1 MRRTSPAVLSTIAL
15 FFLFPQMGRAQ
26 GRPLSEILPSLYT
39 TQNPLILASNNHAAH
54 FASASTTSFAD
65 TSQLLNKNIS
75 YQLSSFPL
83 GSSSGGFTFTLDPAL
98 GTLNRTTDSFGPLF
112 AERALTSGRGKLT
125 LGSSYVHST
134 YDKFEGKDLDGGE
147 LRTTLQ
153 HVDIPTINSYFEG
166 DLIDAAFLL
175 TLKTD
180 TFALFANYGVTD
192 RLDVGVV
199 VPLQRVEL
207 NAQIDLAILNIA
219 TSGDAVPLHIFSN
232 GTLHDTRVDGGNASG
247 IGDVVLRG
255 KLGLAQGAW
264 GGVAA
269 GVDVRL
275 PTGDAADLLGTGS
288 TQVKGFLI
296 ASGGKSRFSPHVN
309 AGYTFTGESDT
320 FGVLPN
326 EINYAA
332 GFDAALSSR
341 LTFNADLVGR
351 ALLDAERL
359 VDADITYNYRTAGD
373 PIGTQRT
380 VTRTEIVR
388 AGELGTLNLLLG
400 SVGLKFNPS
409 GRLLLSGNL
418 LISLSKD
425 NGLQDDITPVF
436 AIDYNF

>member
-1 MRRTSPAVLSTIAL
+1 MRRTSPAVLVAIA
-15 FFLFPQMGRAQ
+15 FFCLFPATSHAQ
-26 GRPLSEILPSLYT
+26 GRPLSEILTSLYT
-39 TQNPLILASNNHAAH
+39 TQNPLILTNNSHAAH

-65 TSQLLNKNIS
+65 TAAVLNKNIS

-98 GTLNRTTDSFGPLF
+98 GTLSRTTDSFGPLF

-147 LRTTLQ
+147 IHTTLQ
-153 HVDIPTINSYFEG
+153 HVDIPTINQHFEG

-180 TFALFANYGVTD
+180 TFAMFANYGVTD
-192 RLDVGVV
+192 RLVVGVV
-199 VPLQRVEL
+199 VPLQRVEM
-207 NAQIDLAILNIA
+207 NAQIDLTILNIA
-219 TSGDAVPLHIFSN
+219 TSGDAVPPHVFAN
-232 GTLHDTRVDGGNASG
+232 GTLHDTRIDSGDASG

-255 KLGLAQGAW
+255 KLGLAQGDW
-264 GGVAA
+264 GGFAA

-296 ASGGKSRFSPHVN
+296 ASGRKSRFSPHVN
-309 AGYTFTGESDT
+309 VGYTFTGDSDT
-320 FGVLPN
+320 FGPLPD

-359 VDADITYNYRTAGD
+359 VDADVTYTYRTASD
-373 PIGTQRT
+373 PISTQRT
-380 VTRTEIVR
+380 VTRTEIV
-388 AGELGTLNLLLG
+388 ASEQGTLNLLLG
-400 SVGLKFNPS
+400 SVGLKFNPGS
-409 GRLLLSGNL
+409 RLLLSGNL

-425 NGLQDDITPVF
+425 NGLQDMLTPVF

>member
-1 MRRTSPAVLSTIAL
+1 MRRTSPAVLAAIAL
-15 FFLFPQMGRAQ
+15 TYLFPAMSRAQ
-26 GRPLSEILPSLYT
+26 ELPLSEILTSLYT
-39 TQNPLILASNNHAAH
+39 TESPLVLSNNTHRAH
-54 FASASTTSFAD
+54 FASASTTSFAQ
-65 TSQLLNKNIS
+65 TAGLLNKNIS

-134 YDKFEGKDLDGGE
+134 YDKFEGKELDGGE
-147 LRTTLQ
+147 IHTTLQ
-153 HVDIPTINSYFEG
+153 HVDIAAIDSYFEG
-166 DLIDAAFLL
+166 DLIDAAFRLS
-175 TLKTD
+175 LKTD

-192 RLDVGVV
+192 RFDVGVV
-199 VPLQRVEL
+199 LPLQRVQMD
-207 NAQIDLAILNIA
+207 AQIDLEILDVA
-219 TSGDAVPLHIFSN
+219 SVGDGVHLFADGSKRN
-232 GTLHDTRVDGGNASG
+232 TRPAAGDASG

-255 KLGLAQGAW
+255 KLGLTQGDW

-275 PTGDAADLLGTGS
+275 PTGDSADLLGTGS

-309 AGYTFTGESDT
+309 VGYTFTGESDT
-320 FGVLPN
+320 FGVLPD

-332 GFDAALSSR
+332 GFDAALSNR

-359 VDADITYNYRTAGD
+359 VDRDVTYNYRLASD
-373 PIGTQRT
+373 PVGTRRS
-380 VTRTEIVR
+380 VTRTEIT
-388 AGELGTLNLLLG
+388 AGEPGTLNLLLG

-425 NGLQDDITPVF
+425 NGLQDTLTPVF

>member
-1 MRRTSPAVLSTIAL
+1 MRRTSPAVLVGVAL
-15 FFLFPQMGRAQ
+15 FALFPQLSHAQ
-26 GRPLSEILPSLYT
+26 GRPLSEILTNLYT
-39 TQNPLILASNNHAAH
+39 AQNPLILTNNSHAAH
-54 FASASTTSFAD
+54 FASASTTTFAQ
-65 TSQLLNKNIS
+65 TAGLLNKNIS

-83 GSSSGGFTFTLDPAL
+83 GSSSGGFTFTLDPSL

-125 LGSSYVHST
+125 VGSSYVHST
-134 YDKFEGKDLDGGE
+134 YDKFEGKDLQDGE
-147 LRTTLQ
+147 IHTTLQ
-153 HVDIPTINSYFEG
+153 HVDIPTIDSHFEG
-166 DLIDAAFLL
+166 DLIDAAFR
-175 TLKTD
+175 LKLQTD

-199 VPLQRVEL
+199 VPIQRVKL
-207 NAQIDLAILNIA
+207 DAQIDLTILNIA
-219 TSGDAVPLHIFSN
+219 TANDAVPSHIFSN
-232 GTLHDTRVDGGNASG
+232 GTLHETRTEPGDASG

-309 AGYTFTGESDT
+309 AGYTFTGDSDT
-320 FGVLPN
+320 FGPLPD

-341 LTFNADLVGR
+341 VTFNADIVGR

-359 VDADITYNYRTAGD
+359 VDADVTYRYRTASD
-373 PIGTQRT
+373 PVGTRRT
-380 VTRTEIVR
+380 VTRTEIT
-388 AGELGTLNLLLG
+388 AGEPGTLNLLLG

-425 NGLQDDITPVF
+425 NGLQDTLTPVF

>member
-1 MRRTSPAVLSTIAL
+1 MRRTSPAVFAAIAL
-15 FFLFPQMGRAQ
+15 MFLLPQTSRAQ
-26 GRPLSEILPSLYT
+26 GRPLSEILTGLYT
-39 TQNPLILASNNHAAH
+39 NENPLILTNNSHAAH
-54 FASASTTSFAD
+54 FASASTTSFAQ
-65 TSQLLNKNIS
+65 TAQLLNKNIS

-134 YDKFEGKDLDGGE
+134 YDKFEGKELEDGE
-147 LRTTLQ
+147 IHTTLQ
-153 HVDIPTINSYFEG
+153 HVDIPTINSHFEG
-166 DLIDAAFLL
+166 DLIDAAFR
-175 TLKTD
+175 LKLQTD

-192 RLDVGVV
+192 RLDLGVV
-199 VPLQRVEL
+199 LPLQRVKL
-207 NAQIDLAILNIA
+207 DAQIDLTILNIA
-219 TSGDAVPLHIFSN
+219 TSGDAVPSHVFAN
-232 GTLHDTRVDGGNASG
+232 NTLNDTRIDGGDASG

-255 KLGLAQGAW
+255 KLGLAQGDW

-288 TQVKGFLI
+288 TQVKGYLI

-320 FGVLPN
+320 FGVLPD

-341 LTFNADLVGR
+341 LTFNADVVGR

-359 VDADITYNYRTAGD
+359 VDADVTYNYRVASD
-373 PIGTQRT
+373 PLGTRRT
-380 VTRTEIVR
+380 VTRTEIT
-388 AGELGTLNLLLG
+388 AGQAGTLNLLLG

-425 NGLQDDITPVF
+425 NGLQDTLTPVF

>member
-1 MRRTSPAVLSTIAL
+1 MRRTSPAVLSAIAL
-15 FFLFPQMGRAQ
+15 MFLLPQTSRAQ
-26 GRPLSEILPSLYT
+26 GRPLSEILPGFYT
-39 TQNPLILASNNHAAH
+39 SSNPLILTNNSHAAH
-54 FASASTTSFAD
+54 FASASTTSFAQ
-65 TSQLLNKNIS
+65 TAALLNKNIS

-112 AERALTSGRGKLT
+112 AERALTSGKGKLT

-134 YDKFEGKDLDGGE
+134 YDRFEGKELDSGE

-153 HVDIPTINSYFEG
+153 HVDIPTINSHFEG
-166 DLIDAAFLL
+166 DLIDAAFRIA
-175 TLKTD
+175 LKTD

-207 NAQIDLAILNIA
+207 DAQVDLTILNIA
-219 TSGDAVPLHIFSN
+219 TANDAVPSHVFAN
-232 GTLHDTRVDGGNASG
+232 GTLHETSGDNGDASG
-247 IGDVVLRG
+247 VGDVVLRG
-255 KLGLAQGAW
+255 KLGLAQGDW
-264 GGVAA
+264 GGIAA

-275 PTGDAADLLGTGS
+275 ATGDAADLLGTGS

-320 FGVLPN
+320 FGELPD
-326 EINYAA
+326 EISYAA
-332 GFDAALSSR
+332 GFDAALSPR

-359 VDADITYNYRTAGD
+359 VDADITYNYRTASD

-409 GRLLLSGNL
+409 GRLLLSGNV

-425 NGLQDDITPVF
+425 NGLQDTLTPVF

>member
-1 MRRTSPAVLSTIAL
+1 MRRTRPAVFAAL
-15 FFLFPQMGRAQ
+15 ALMFLLPDESRAQ
-26 GRPLSEILPSLYT
+26 GRPLSEILTGLYT
-39 TQNPLILASNNHAAH
+39 TQNPLILTNNSHAAH
-54 FASASTTSFAD
+54 FASASTTTFAQ
-65 TSQLLNKNIS
+65 TAGLLNKNIS

-134 YDKFEGKDLDGGE
+134 YDRFEGKELDGGDIH
-147 LRTTLQ
+147 TTLQ
-153 HVDIPTINSYFEG
+153 HVDIPTLNSHFEG
-166 DLIDAAFLL
+166 DLIDAAFRLN
-175 TLKTD
+175 LKTD

-207 NAQIDLAILNIA
+207 DAQIDLTILNIA
-219 TSGDAVPLHIFSN
+219 TSGDPVASHLFAN
-232 GTLHDTRVDGGNASG
+232 GTLHDTRVDGGDASG

-255 KLGLAQGAW
+255 KLGLAQGDW

-296 ASGGKSRFSPHVN
+296 VSGGKSRFSPHLN
-309 AGYTFTGESDT
+309 LGYTFTGESDT
-320 FGVLPN
+320 FGVLPD

-341 LTFNADLVGR
+341 LTFNADIVGR

-359 VDADITYNYRTAGD
+359 VDGDVTYEYRLASD
-373 PIGTQRT
+373 PISTRRT
-380 VTRTEIVR
+380 ITRTEIS
-388 AGELGTLNLLLG
+388 AGAPGTLNLLLG
-400 SVGLKFNPS
+400 SAGLKFNPG
-409 GRLLLSGNL
+409 GRLLFSGNL
-418 LISLSKD
+418 LFSLSKD
-425 NGLQDDITPVF
+425 NGLQDTVTPVF

>member
-1 MRRTSPAVLSTIAL
+1 MRRTSPAVFAAIAL
-15 FFLFPQMGRAQ
+15 MFLLPQTSRAQ
-26 GRPLSEILPSLYT
+26 GRPLSEILTGLYT
-39 TQNPLILASNNHAAH
+39 NQNPLILTNNSHAAH
-54 FASASTTSFAD
+54 FASASTTSFAE
-65 TSQLLNKNIS
+65 TAELLNKNIS

-134 YDKFEGKDLDGGE
+134 YDKFEGKELEEGE
-147 LRTTLQ
+147 IHTTLQ
-153 HVDIPTINSYFEG
+153 HVDIPTINSHFEG
-166 DLIDAAFLL
+166 DLIDAAFR
-175 TLKTD
+175 LKLQTD

-192 RLDVGVV
+192 RLDLGVV
-199 VPLQRVEL
+199 LPLQRVKL
-207 NAQIDLAILNIA
+207 DAQIDLTILNIA
-219 TSGDAVPLHIFSN
+219 TSGDAVPSHVFAN
-232 GTLHDTRVDGGNASG
+232 NTLRDTRIDGGDASG

-255 KLGLAQGAW
+255 KLGLAQGDW

-288 TQVKGFLI
+288 TQVKGYLI

-320 FGVLPN
+320 FGVLPD

-341 LTFNADLVGR
+341 LTFNADVVGR

-359 VDADITYNYRTAGD
+359 VDAAVTYNYRLASD
-373 PIGTQRT
+373 PIGTRRT
-380 VTRTEIVR
+380 TTRTEIT
-388 AGELGTLNLLLG
+388 AGQAGTLNLLLG

-425 NGLQDDITPVF
+425 NGLQDTLTPVF

>member
-1 MRRTSPAVLSTIAL
+1 MRRTSPAVLGAIAL
-15 FFLFPQMGRAQ
+15 FCLFPQTSGAQ
-26 GRPLSEILPSLYT
+26 DAPLSEILTSLYT
-39 TQNPLILASNNHAAH
+39 TQNPLILANNTHAAH
-54 FASASTTSFAD
+54 FASASTTSFAS
-65 TSQLLNKNIS
+65 TAALLNKNIS

-83 GSSSGGFTFTLDPAL
+83 GSSSGGFTFTLDESL

-147 LRTTLQ
+147 IHTTLQ
-153 HVDIPTINSYFEG
+153 HVDIPTINLHFEG
-166 DLIDAAFLL
+166 DLIDAAFRLA
-175 TLKTD
+175 LKTD
-180 TFALFANYGVTD
+180 TFAMFANYGVTD

-199 VPLQRVEL
+199 VPLQRVEM
-207 NAQIDLAILNIA
+207 NAQIDLTILNIA
-219 TSGDAVPLHIFSN
+219 TTGDAVPSHIFSN
-232 GTLHDTRVDGGNASG
+232 GTLHETRTDGGDASG

-255 KLGLAQGAW
+255 KLGLAQGDW
-264 GGVAA
+264 GGFAA
-269 GVDVRL
+269 AVDVRL

-296 ASGGKSRFSPHVN
+296 ASGGKSRFSPHIN
-309 AGYTFTGESDT
+309 AGYTFTGDSDE
-320 FGVLPN
+320 FGVLPD

-341 LTFNADLVGR
+341 LTLNADLVGR

-359 VDADITYNYRTAGD
+359 VDQDVTYTYRTASD
-373 PIGTQRT
+373 PVGTQRT
-380 VTRTEIVR
+380 VTRTEITS
-388 AGELGTLNLLLG
+388 ASQTGTLNLLFG
-400 SVGLKFNPS
+400 AVGLKFNPT
-409 GRLLLSGNL
+409 GRLLISGNL

-425 NGLQDDITPVF
+425 NGLQDMLTPVI

>member
-1 MRRTSPAVLSTIAL
+1 MRRTSPAVFAAIAL
-15 FFLFPQMGRAQ
+15 FCLLPATSHAQ
-26 GRPLSEILPSLYT
+26 ELPLSRILTNLYT
-39 TQNPLILASNNHAAH
+39 TDNPLKLSNNTHRAH
-54 FASASTTSFAD
+54 FESASTTSFAD
-65 TSQLLNKNIS
+65 TAALLNKNIS

-83 GSSSGGFTFTLDPAL
+83 GSSSGGFTFTLDPTL
-98 GTLNRTTDSFGPLF
+98 GTLSRTTDSFGPLF

-134 YDKFEGKDLDGGE
+134 YDRFEGKELDGGE
-147 LRTTLQ
+147 IHATLQ
-153 HVDIPTINSYFEG
+153 HVDIASINSHFEG
-166 DLIDAAFLL
+166 DLIDAAFRL

-180 TFALFANYGVTD
+180 TFAMFANYGITD

-199 VPLQRVEL
+199 VPLQRVEMG
-207 NAQIDLAILNIA
+207 AQIDLTILDIA
-219 TSGDAVPLHIFSN
+219 TAGDAPPPHVFAN
-232 GTLHDTRVDGGNASG
+232 GTLHDTRTESGDASG

-255 KLGLAQGAW
+255 KLGLAQGDW
-264 GGVAA
+264 GGLGA

-309 AGYTFTGESDT
+309 LGYTFTGESDT
-320 FGVLPN
+320 FGELPD
-326 EINYAA
+326 EISYAA

-359 VDADITYNYRTAGD
+359 VDADVTYTFRRAGE

-380 VTRTEIVR
+380 TTRTEIT
-388 AGELGTLNLLLG
+388 AGEAGTLNLLLG

-425 NGLQDDITPVF
+425 NGLQDTLTPVF